1 MRGNKVSI
9 LRRRESLPAVLSR
22 ASTVSCYHPMY
33 PSIPSIPD
41 RESCRSITPAVRISS
56 GLDYFLSWLPGHHG
70 VVLSCPSPMIHD
82 PRPSITPGCL
92 PRLPPRP
99 RKSSSVSAPLQRPRE
114 SEASPTV
121 PGTAPAT
128 VLSRLSLP
136 CRDPGSRAWAGR
148 ACRQMRASIRTRDI
162 WVVAGSERTAVPRM
176 RAGGDGG
183 AHSLLL

>member
-1 MRGNKVSI
+1 MGTGYCTVSSSRCMYHMLCFGWMYVCIICMRGNKVSI

-22 ASTVSCYHPMY
+22 ASTVLCYHPMY

-99 RKSSSVSAPLQRPRE
+99 RKSSSVCAPPCSTHESLRLHPRSRVPHPQRCFPD
-114 SEASPTV
+114 SPFPV
-121 PGTAPAT
+121 AIQ
-128 VLSRLSLP
+128 
-136 CRDPGSRAWAGR
+136 GR
-148 ACRQMRASIRTRDI
+148 AHGQ
-162 WVVAGSERTAVPRM
+162 AGHAVK
-176 RAGGDGG
+176 
-183 AHSLLL
+183 